1 MLYTTDGIAKMFAY
15 GRWAQAKTLES
26 LDPLSSEEL
35 NRKVGGSFGSI
46 QATLAHVYGAEW
58 VWLERWRGGS
68 PRGLPESTDA
78 WTLEDFRERW
88 RPVEEAHRDFVAAQ
102 TADALARPLTYV
114 NFAGKTLS
122 YPLGDA
128 LMHVANHGT
137 YHRGQIATMLRQL
150 NHSPISTDY
159 VRYLDAGSPA

>member
-1 MLYTTDGIAKMFAY
+1 MLYTSEGIAKMFAY
-15 GRWAQAKTLES
+15 GRWAQAKTFES
-26 LDPLSSEEL
+26 LEPLSLEEL
-35 NRKVGGSFGSI
+35 NRKIGGSFGSI